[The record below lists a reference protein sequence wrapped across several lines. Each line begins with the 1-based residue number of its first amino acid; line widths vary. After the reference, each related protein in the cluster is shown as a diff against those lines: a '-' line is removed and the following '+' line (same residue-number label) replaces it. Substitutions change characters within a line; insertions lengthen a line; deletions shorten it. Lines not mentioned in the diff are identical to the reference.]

1 MRSIAEPGR
10 RLSYDDGHWTLE
22 TTELMRLD
30 RDLYRPE
37 KRRIDGTE
45 AILAH
50 LRSKGEGALLSSA
63 ERLIR
68 VSDLDGSTYEAQD
81 GEWVVS
87 EPSIPPGRPS
97 RSEALSHDVDELRA
111 EVVLLRAAYSGLTSR
126 LRKLERF
133 MTEIEAGRVRVPP
146 AAVPDAPQ
154 IHERVE
160 PLGAAEK
167 PVAAAAAAPVIPAAV
182 AAPSQELRQDLTL
195 KSGGTPDA
203 VVGGAVLGAPAPAL
217 KQPDAEPQS
226 QPEAEPRSQPEGGP
240 SFAPV
245 SLPGMPAILSCLRQ
259 LVGDGLAL
267 EQLKEKL
274 PTTPEAL
281 EKLDVSL
288 FIDDQG
294 NERAVVFA
302 NPRATVELGGQ
313 LLGIP
318 KAAQEEQLQAGEIEQ
333 DLVLAM
339 SEIFNN
345 LSGVVNREEGNP
357 HLKAEAIGKAPLER
371 LPWLDQASAV
381 LTLATPTGGRL
392 WLVAR

>member
-1 MRSIAEPGR
+1 MKSIAEPAR

-50 LRSKGEGALLSSA
+50 LRSRGEGALLSSA

-146 AAVPDAPQ
+146 AGVPVAPQ
-154 IHERVE
+154 IHELAE
-160 PLGAAEK
+160 QDPAAG
-167 PVAAAAAAPVIPAAV
+167 APVIPAAV
-182 AAPSQELRQDLTL
+182 AAPGQELRQDLTL
-195 KSGGTPDA
+195 QSGGTPDD
-203 VVGGAVLGAPAPAL
+203 VVGGAEAAA
-217 KQPDAEPQS
+217 AES
-226 QPEAEPRSQPEGGP
+226 
-240 SFAPV
+240 
-245 SLPGMPAILSCLRQ
+245 
-259 LVGDGLAL
+259 
-267 EQLKEKL
+267 
-274 PTTPEAL
+274 
-281 EKLDVSL
+281 
-288 FIDDQG
+288 
-294 NERAVVFA
+294 
-302 NPRATVELGGQ
+302 
-313 LLGIP
+313 
-318 KAAQEEQLQAGEIEQ
+318 
-333 DLVLAM
+333 
-339 SEIFNN
+339 
-345 LSGVVNREEGNP
+345 
-357 HLKAEAIGKAPLER
+357 
-371 LPWLDQASAV
+371 
-381 LTLATPTGGRL
+381 
-392 WLVAR
+392 